1 MNQDKI
7 TKFSKF
13 LSLLLRHKP
22 EEIGLTLDE
31 NGWADVKDL
40 LERLR
45 KTGKAHSMEDL
56 REVVATND
64 KKRFSFNEEETKIR
78 ANQGHSLQ
86 NVDLQMQPQEP
97 PELLFHGTA
106 ERFLKSI
113 MATGIEKRS
122 RQHVHLSKDKG
133 TATTVGSRH
142 GKPVVLTIAAKQM
155 YDEGLHF
162 YLSDNGVWLT
172 DFVDVKYIST
182 SQKIF

>member
-64 KKRFSFNEEETKIR
+64 KKRFSFNDDETKIR
-78 ANQGHSLQ
+78 ANQGHSLKT
-86 NVDLQMQPQEP
+86 VDLKMQPIEP
-97 PELLFHGTA
+97 PEFLYHGTS
-106 ERFLKSI
+106 ERNKNAILES
-113 MATGIEKRS
+113 GIQKMS

-133 TATTVGSRH
+133 TAMTVGMRH
-142 GKPVVLTIAAKQM
+142 GKPTVLVVAAKQM
-155 YDEGLHF
+155 FDDGIDF
-162 YLSDNGVWLT
+162 FLSENKVWLT
-172 DFVDVKYIST
+172 DFVDKKYIL
-182 SQKIF
+182 